1 MNKCI
6 SHKTH
11 PIKRI
16 LKMIRKWSVT
26 CWKFLIK
33 CRTTGPI
40 RVVSSEHSA
49 SHRIHLWS
57 ILTLS
62 KNPVITIISTILW
75 RREEMYK
82 KISLQTPETIP
93 SWRENCSFI
102 PQTTSIPRLYSSSRA
117 SHLSKTVRNSSSSNK
132 SNGSNMKATI
142 LKRKVLNNPAGRTK
156 CLHHK
161 GGLSS
166 TAMLDNK

>member
-1 MNKCI
+1 MNNCI

-16 LKMIRKWSVT
+16 LKTIRKWSVT

-40 RVVSSEHSA
+40 RVVLSVRSA

-75 RREEMYK
+75 RREEMCK

-93 SWRENCSFI
+93 SWRENCSFT
-102 PQTTSIPRLYSSSRA
+102 PQTTSIPRLCSSSRA
-117 SHLSKTVRNSSSSNK
+117 SHLSKTVRNTSSSSSNK

-156 CLHHK
+156 YLHRK
-161 GGLSS
+161 GG
-166 TAMLDNK
+166 